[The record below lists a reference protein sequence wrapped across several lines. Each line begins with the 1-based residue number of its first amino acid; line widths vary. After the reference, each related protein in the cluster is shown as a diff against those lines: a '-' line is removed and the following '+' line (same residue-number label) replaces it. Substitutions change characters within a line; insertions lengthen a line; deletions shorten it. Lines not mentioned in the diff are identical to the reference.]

1 MSGYDVRP
9 ASRGEVESL
18 GATFLTSSVS
28 NGAGAGGYARELTAE
43 EQAAQQKELADFISQ
58 NDIIITTAQVPGH
71 KPPLLVTEESIQNA
85 KPGSVFVDLAASELG
100 GNVAGSQPFET
111 NIDERQVTIV
121 GAANLA
127 SQVPNSASQLF
138 AKNVLAVLNYVIK
151 DETVQVDL
159 QDDVFKDLVAVYDGE
174 IVNPRLRKTLNLPE
188 LPKVEPIETESD

>member
-1 MSGYDVRP
+1 M
-9 ASRGEVESL
+9 
-18 GATFLTSSVS
+18 
-28 NGAGAGGYARELTAE
+28 
-43 EQAAQQKELADFISQ
+43 ADFISQ